1 MTAYSDLIEQE
12 LKTFSGIV
20 PVLEL
25 DGRVLLPDS
34 MLTLRMT
41 AAADCQLIADA
52 IKEDALVAVSLK
64 QTGINSQSEMQQGA
78 SIDSVCLAS
87 IVAPYQLES
96 GDYSILLRGI
106 CRARSVILQESD
118 RTYQKALVE
127 LKPDFYADQPV
138 IQREHRQIELLEQFG
153 RMFLE
158 HSADPTYFHLLH
170 REIKLGKL
178 CDTLAGTINLEPALC
193 QLILE
198 AHDVDQ
204 RSDLLMNFLKSK
216 LREQQIHPFAN
227 AMSTEFSQN

>member
-25 DGRVLLPDS
+25 DDRVLLPDS

-41 AAADCQLIADA
+41 VAADCQLIADA

-64 QTGINSQSEMQQGA
+64 QTGINSQCEMQPDA

-118 RTYQKALVE
+118 RTYRKALVE

-138 IQREHRQIELLEQFG
+138 IQREHRQLELLEQFS
-153 RMFLE
+153 RIFLE
-158 HSADPTYFHLLH
+158 HSADPNYYHLLH

-193 QLILE
+193 QLILAE
-198 AHDVDQ
+198 HDVDQ
-204 RSDLLMNFLKSK
+204 RSDLLLNFLKSK
-216 LREQQIHPFAN
+216 LREQQTHSFAHVT
-227 AMSTEFSQN
+227 STEFSQN

>member
-1 MTAYSDLIEQE
+1 MTTFDDLIEQE

-25 DGRVLLPDS
+25 EGHVLLPDS

-52 IKEDALVAVSLK
+52 IQEDAFVAVSLK
-64 QTGINSQSEMQQGA
+64 QAGVSSQCEMQQDA

-106 CRARSVILQESD
+106 CRARSVVLQESD
-118 RTYQKALVE
+118 RIYRTALLE

-138 IQREHRQIELLEQFG
+138 IQREHRQRELLEQFS

-158 HSADPTYFHLLH
+158 HSADPNYYHLLQ
-170 REIKLGKL
+170 REIELGKL

-193 QLILE
+193 QLILAE
-198 AHDVDQ
+198 HDVDL
-204 RSDLLMNFLKSK
+204 RSDLLLNFLKNK
-216 LREQQIHPFAN
+216 LREQQTHPFAHLT
-227 AMSTEFSQN
+227 STAFSQN